1 MKKEFLELLK
11 ELVSFAPV
19 SADIDAVNRV
29 SDRMAEFLKSRGV
42 RVAVED
48 IEGRRTVYASALPEG
63 KVSKLLFNAHLD
75 VVPLSN
81 PSQRIMTEKDG
92 RVYGRGVGD
101 WLGHAVTIAQLR
113 GENPGKSVAAIFTTD
128 EEIGG
133 STTAEMLR
141 RGYQATEGVI
151 VIDAWSGGNI
161 TSCEKG
167 MMNVRLTAHG
177 KSGHAAYPWN
187 SVNALDLLLEGY
199 HRLRQAWPVPAAE
212 AWEDTLSATQI
223 SCDSTAFNVIPETAS
238 MVLNIRYTTP
248 GSEEQILERIR
259 SLTGLDDISVDP
271 DKACPVY
278 VDEAHPF
285 LQKVREIA
293 SRVRGFSVN
302 FAKMHGAT
310 DARHVAEICPGV
322 PVLID
327 GALHGNIHAMD
338 EWMDLANSEQLVE
351 IYSEVIGNL

>member
-29 SDRMAEFLKSRGV
+29 SDRMADFLRSRGV
-42 RVAVED
+42 RVVVEE
-48 IEGRRTVYASALPEG
+48 IEGRRTVYASALPDG
-63 KVSKLLFNAHLD
+63 KVSKVLFNAHLD

-81 PSQRIMTEKDG
+81 PSQRIMEEKDG
-92 RVYGRGVGD
+92 RVFGRGVGD
-101 WLGHAVTIAQLR
+101 CLGHAVTIAQLLC
-113 GENPGKSVAAIFTTD
+113 ENPGKSVAAIFTTN

-133 STTAEMLR
+133 STTAGMLR

-151 VIDAWSGGNI
+151 VIDAWNGGNI

-167 MMNVRLTAHG
+167 GMNVRLTAHG
-177 KSGHAAYPWN
+177 KGGHSAYPWN
-187 SVNALDLLLEGY
+187 SVNALDVLLEGY
-199 HRLRQAWPVPAAE
+199 HRLRQAWPLPEAD

-223 SCDSTAFNVIPETAS
+223 SCDSTAYNVIPGTAS

-248 GSEEQILERIR
+248 GGEEQILERIR
-259 SLTGLDDISVDP
+259 SLTGLDDISVEP

-278 VDEAHPF
+278 VDESHPF
-285 LQKVREIA
+285 LLKVQDIA
-293 SRVRGFSVN
+293 SRVRGFPVK

-327 GALHGNIHAMD
+327 GSLHGNIHATG
-338 EWMDLANSEQLVE
+338 EWMDLADNERLLE